1 MEERKSLTFGFIET
15 TIRWIEAKSSMESF
29 VQLSRKLALAE
40 IRAKTYSAVDPYL
53 RIPDMRDRK
62 DEIDVVSY

>member
-1 MEERKSLTFGFIET
+1 MEERKSLTFGFIEA
-15 TIRWIEAKSSMESF
+15 TIKWIEGKNSIESF
-29 VQLSRKLALAE
+29 VQLNRKLALAE
-40 IRAKTYSAVDPYL
+40 MRAKTYSAVDPYL